1 MDKDFSKESI
11 VKVGKYL
18 YDKDLTSGTSGNISV
33 RCGDNF
39 LITASGTALGF
50 LEKKQII
57 EIDVNGYPV
66 KNGEKPSSEKFLHL
80 EIYKMRPDIN
90 AIIHVH
96 PVMATVFAT
105 AHEPLNKANL
115 AENML
120 YFGEIPLAEYAM
132 PSSDDLVF
140 NTAKYF
146 KNHDAVLMANHG
158 IIVGD
163 KTIEHAFYKVETAE
177 NWAKL
182 TLMSKLYG
190 KEKLLR
196 GKDIKDLEVLK
207 ANFN

>member
-1 MDKDFSKESI
+1 MDKDFLKESI
-11 VKVGKYL
+11 IKVGKYL
-18 YDKDLTSGTSGNISV
+18 YDKDLTSGTSGNISL
-33 RCGDNF
+33 RCGGNF

-50 LEKKQII
+50 LDKKQIT
-57 EIDVNGYPV
+57 EIDKDGNPIQ
-66 KNGEKPSSEKFLHL
+66 KGEKPSSEKFLHL
-80 EIYKMRPDIN
+80 EIYKMRPDIK

-96 PVMATVFAT
+96 PVIATVFAT

-120 YFGEIPLAEYAM
+120 YFGEIPVADYAM
-132 PSSDDLVF
+132 PSSEDLVY

-146 KNHDAVLMANHG
+146 ENYDAVLMANHG

-163 KTIEHAFYKVETAE
+163 KTIERAFYKVETAE

-190 KEKLLR
+190 KEKLLQ
-196 GKDIKDLEVLK
+196 GSDLEDLK
-207 ANFN
+207 ALRASLH